1 MRTAA
6 AANAWP
12 IRWRRKSKT
21 PLQVRATRSRNAR
34 TLTRWRRRIERLR
47 ISAGNFMATATMEQ
61 KKAPASPNSPD
72 RKFPLERT
80 RNIGIAA
87 HIDAGKTTITERV
100 LFYTGMI
107 HRMGEVHEGTTVT
120 DWMEQ
125 ERERGITITS
135 AATTCTWAQRKEEGV
150 YKIFEGIK
158 QRINI
163 IDTPGHVDFTA
174 EVERSLRVLDGAI
187 AVFDGVA
194 GVQPQSETVWRQA
207 TKYNVPRLAFINK
220 MDRVGANFEMSVE
233 SIHKKLGAN
242 AWPVL
247 LPLGREDQ
255 LRGQLDVIN
264 KKAIIYSDN
273 DQLGSTYE
281 VTDVPNEY
289 KEIVEETYANLV
301 EQVSNIDDELAE
313 IVIHEQP
320 VTPEILKAAIRRQ
333 TIANKFVPVIGGSA
347 LKNIGVQYLVDAVVD
362 YLPSPLDIP
371 AAKGQNPDTG
381 EPMDAPTDDNGTFCS
396 LAFKLWSD
404 PFVGKLVF
412 FRVYSGTLSK
422 GDTVYN
428 PRTNKRERISR
439 LIQIQAD
446 KREDIETCY
455 AGDIAAIV
463 GIKNITT
470 GDTLCDEDYPILLEP
485 PSFPDPVIS
494 MAIEPKTKLDQEKMA
509 TALQRLAEE
518 DPTFRVYTHEDTG
531 QTIIA
536 GMGELHLEIIR
547 DRMFREFKVD
557 ANAGKPQIAY
567 RETITGGAHGVGKL
581 IKQSGGRGQYGHVEV
596 DVRPAGRGKGL
607 LVENKIVAGVI
618 PREYIPAV
626 KKGIE
631 EAVLNG
637 VLGGYPVIDIEVDI
651 VYGSYHEVD
660 SNELAFKMA
669 AIFAMKDGFKQG
681 KPILLEPIMKVE
693 NITPEEYQGDIIGD
707 LNRRRAHISNIE
719 ARGNLTIVHAE
730 VPLAEMFGYATAIRS
745 LSKGRSSYSMEPSH
759 FEQVPQNLVSAILDQ
774 KETK

>member
-1 MRTAA
+1 
-6 AANAWP
+6 
-12 IRWRRKSKT
+12 
-21 PLQVRATRSRNAR
+21 
-34 TLTRWRRRIERLR
+34 
-47 ISAGNFMATATMEQ
+47 
-61 KKAPASPNSPD
+61 
-72 RKFPLERT
+72 
-80 RNIGIAA
+80 
-87 HIDAGKTTITERV
+87 
-100 LFYTGMI
+100 
-107 HRMGEVHEGTTVT
+107 
-120 DWMEQ
+120 
-125 ERERGITITS
+125 
-135 AATTCTWAQRKEEGV
+135 
-150 YKIFEGIK
+150 
-158 QRINI
+158 
-163 IDTPGHVDFTA
+163 
-174 EVERSLRVLDGAI
+174 
-187 AVFDGVA
+187 
-194 GVQPQSETVWRQA
+194 
-207 TKYNVPRLAFINK
+207 
-220 MDRVGANFEMSVE
+220 MSVE

-247 LPLGREDQ
+247 LPMGREDQ
-255 LRGQLDVIN
+255 LRGQLDLIN
-264 KKAIIYSDN
+264 KKAIIYSEN

-281 VTDVPNEY
+281 VTDIPKEY
-289 KEIVEETYANLV
+289 VDAVEKARNDLIH
-301 EQVSNIDDELAE
+301 QVSNIDDDVAE
-313 IVIHEQP
+313 AVIHEKP
-320 VTPEILKAAIRRQ
+320 VTPELLKAAIRRQ

-347 LKNIGVQYLVDAVVD
+347 LKNIGIQYLVDAVVD

-371 AAKGQNPDTG
+371 PAKGQDPDTG
-381 EPMDAPTDDNGTFCS
+381 EPMEAPTDDNGNFCS

-455 AGDIAAIV
+455 SGDIAAIV

-470 GDTLCDEDYPILLEP
+470 GDTLCDEDHPILLEP

-509 TALQRLAEE
+509 TALQRLSEE
-518 DPTFRVYTHEDTG
+518 DPTFWVYTHEDTG

-567 RETITGGAHGVGKL
+567 RETITTSAHGVGKL

-596 DVRPAGRGKGL
+596 DVRPAERSKGL
-607 LVENKIVAGVI
+607 VVENKIVGGII

-626 KKGIE
+626 KKGIQ

-637 VLGGYPVIDIEVDI
+637 VMGGYPVVDVEVDI
-651 VYGSYHEVD
+651 VYGSFHEVD
-660 SNELAFKMA
+660 SSELAFKMA
-669 AIFAMKDGFKQG
+669 AIFAMKDGFRQG

-693 NITPEEYQGDIIGD
+693 NITPEEYQGDICGD
-707 LNRRRAHISNIE
+707 LSRRRGSILNIE
-719 ARGNLTIVHAE
+719 SRSGLATIHAE
-730 VPLAEMFGYATAIRS
+730 VPLAELFGYATAIRS

-759 FEQVPQNLVSAILDQ
+759 FAQVPANLVPAILDQ
-774 KETK
+774 KEAK

>member
-1 MRTAA
+1 MSATLEAKA
-6 AANAWP
+6 QPAN
-12 IRWRRKSKT
+12 
-21 PLQVRATRSRNAR
+21 
-34 TLTRWRRRIERLR
+34 
-47 ISAGNFMATATMEQ
+47 
-61 KKAPASPNSPD
+61 PNSPD
-72 RKFPLERT
+72 RAFPLERT

-87 HIDAGKTTITERV
+87 HIDAGKTTLTERI

-107 HRMGEVHEGTTVT
+107 HKIGEVHEGTTVT

-125 ERERGITITS
+125 ERERGITITA
-135 AATTCTWAQRKEEGV
+135 AATTCSWLQRKEDGV
-150 YKIFEGIK
+150 YKMFEGVK
-158 QRINI
+158 QRVNI

-187 AVFDGVA
+187 AVFCGVA

-207 TKYNVPRLAFINK
+207 TKYKVPRIAFVNK
-220 MDRVGANFEMSVE
+220 MDRVGADFDAAVNSMRQ
-233 SIHKKLGAN
+233 KLGAN
-242 AWPVL
+242 AWPIL
-247 LPLGREDQ
+247 IPLGKEDY
-255 LRGQLDVIN
+255 LKGQIDVLN
-264 KKAIIYSDN
+264 QKAVIYSDN

-281 VTDVPNEY
+281 
-289 KEIVEETYANLV
+289 IVDIPAEQKAMAEKAYQDLV
-301 EQVSNIDDELAE
+301 EQMCDLDEEVGMLFLE
-313 IVIHEQP
+313 EKPITKQD
-320 VTPEILKAAIRRQ
+320 LKAAIRRQ
-333 TIANKFVPVIGGSA
+333 TIANRFVPVVGGA
-347 LKNIGVQYLVDAVVD
+347 AFKNKGVQYLVDAVVD
-362 YLPSPLDIP
+362 YFPSPLDIP
-371 AAKGQNPDTG
+371 PAKGQNPDTG
-381 EPMDAPTDDNGTFCS
+381 EPMEAPADDNAKFCS

-412 FRVYSGTLSK
+412 FRVYSGKLRR

-446 KREDIETCY
+446 KREDIDTCY
-455 AGDIAAIV
+455 SGDIAAIV

-494 MAIEPKTKLDQEKMA
+494 MAVEPKTKLDQEKMS

-518 DPTFRVYTHEDTG
+518 DPTFRVFTNEETG

-547 DRMFREFKVD
+547 DRMFREFKVE

-567 RETITGGAHGVGKL
+567 KETILVPADGEGKL
-581 IKQSGGRGQYGHVEV
+581 VKQSGGRGQYGHVIIKIA
-596 DVRPAGRGKGL
+596 PNQRGKGFTI
-607 LVENKIVAGVI
+607 ENKVVGGNI
-618 PREYIPAV
+618 PKDYIPACI
-626 KKGIE
+626 KGLK

-637 VLGGYPVIDIEVDI
+637 VIGGYPVIDIHVDI
-651 VYGSYHEVD
+651 VDGSYHDVD

-669 AIFAMKDGFKQG
+669 AIFSLKDALKKA

-693 NITPEEYQGDIIGD
+693 NITPEEYQGDIMGD
-707 LNRRRAHISNIE
+707 LNRRRARISGVE
-719 ARGNLTIVHAE
+719 TKGNLSTITAE

-759 FEQVPQNLVSAILDQ
+759 FEQVPTNVLNAVLDQ
-774 KETK
+774 QKG

>member
-1 MRTAA
+1 MQAVMDKPKTA
-6 AANAWP
+6 
-12 IRWRRKSKT
+12 
-21 PLQVRATRSRNAR
+21 
-34 TLTRWRRRIERLR
+34 
-47 ISAGNFMATATMEQ
+47 
-61 KKAPASPNSPD
+61 NSPK
-72 RKFPLERT
+72 REYPLERT
-80 RNIGIAA
+80 RHIGIAA
-87 HIDAGKTTITERV
+87 HIDAGKTTTTERI
-100 LFYTGMI
+100 LFYTGLI
-107 HRMGEVHEGTTVT
+107 HRIGDVDDGNTVT

-135 AATTCTWAQRKEEGV
+135 AAVTCFWTQKQEEGLA
-150 YKIFEGIK
+150 KSFAGLPN
-158 QRINI
+158 RINI

-207 TKYNVPRLAFINK
+207 TKYTVPRLAFINK
-220 MDRVGANFEMSVE
+220 MDRVGAVFAMSVD

-255 LRGQLDVIN
+255 LKGQLDLIN
-264 KKAIIYSDN
+264 KKAIIYSDS

-281 VTDVPNEY
+281 VTDIQQEHVGAVDKAY
-289 KEIVEETYANLV
+289 KGLV
-301 EQVSNIDDELAE
+301 EQISNLDDEVAE
-313 IVIHEQP
+313 VVLEEKP

-371 AAKGQNPDTG
+371 PAKGMEPDTH
-381 EPMDAPTDDNGTFCS
+381 EPMEALTDDNGNFCS

-422 GDTVYN
+422 GDNVYN

-455 AGDIAAIV
+455 SGDIAAIV

-470 GDTLCDEDYPILLEP
+470 GDTLCDEDHPILLEP

-494 MAIEPKTKLDQEKMA
+494 MAIEPKTKVDQEKMGI
-509 TALQRLAEE
+509 ALQRLAEE

-567 RETITGGAHGVGKL
+567 RETITTNAHDVGKL

-596 DVRPAGRGKGL
+596 DVRPAERGKGHAT
-607 LVENKIVAGVI
+607 ENKVVG
-618 PREYIPAV
+618 
-626 KKGIE
+626 
-631 EAVLNG
+631 
-637 VLGGYPVIDIEVDI
+637 
-651 VYGSYHEVD
+651 
-660 SNELAFKMA
+660 
-669 AIFAMKDGFKQG
+669 
-681 KPILLEPIMKVE
+681 
-693 NITPEEYQGDIIGD
+693 
-707 LNRRRAHISNIE
+707 
-719 ARGNLTIVHAE
+719 
-730 VPLAEMFGYATAIRS
+730 
-745 LSKGRSSYSMEPSH
+745 
-759 FEQVPQNLVSAILDQ
+759 
-774 KETK
+774 

>member
-1 MRTAA
+1 
-6 AANAWP
+6 
-12 IRWRRKSKT
+12 
-21 PLQVRATRSRNAR
+21 
-34 TLTRWRRRIERLR
+34 
-47 ISAGNFMATATMEQ
+47 MATATMEE
-61 KKAPASPNSPD
+61 KPASTNPNSPN

-107 HRMGEVHEGTTVT
+107 HKMGEVHEGTTVT

-135 AATTCTWAQRKEEGV
+135 AATTCSWAQRKEEGV

-158 QRINI
+158 QRMNI

-207 TKYNVPRLAFINK
+207 TKYNVPCLAFINK
-220 MDRVGANFEMSVE
+220 MDRVGANFEMSIE

-255 LRGQLDVIN
+255 LKGQLDLIN
-264 KKAIIYSDN
+264 KKAIIYSDS

-281 VTDVPNEY
+281 VTDIPQEHVAAVDKAY
-289 KEIVEETYANLV
+289 KGLV
-301 EQVSNIDDELAE
+301 EQISNLDDQVAE
-313 IVIHEQP
+313 VVLEEKP

-333 TIANKFVPVIGGSA
+333 TIANRFVPVIGGSA

-371 AAKGQNPDTG
+371 PAKGMEPDNN
-381 EPMDAPTDDNGTFCS
+381 EPMEEATDGNGTFCS
-396 LAFKLWSD
+396 IAFKLWSD

-455 AGDIAAIV
+455 SGDIAAIV

-470 GDTLCDEDYPILLEP
+470 GDTLCDEDHPILLEP

-494 MAIEPKTKLDQEKMA
+494 MAIEPKTKLDQEKMG

-596 DVRPAGRGKGL
+596 DVRPASRGTGL
-607 LVENKIVAGVI
+607 VVENKIVGGVI

-637 VLGGYPVIDIEVDI
+637 VLGGYPVIDVEVDI

-669 AIFAMKDGFKQG
+669 AIFAMKDGFKHVY
-681 KPILLEPIMKVE
+681 PILIGPILNSGNSM
-693 NITPEEYQGDIIGD
+693 PEHLQRDICGD
-707 LNRRRAHISNIE
+707 LSRRRGAIQSIE
-719 ARGNLTIVHAE
+719 ARGNMTIIHAM
-730 VPLAEMFGYATAIRS
+730 VPLAELFGYATAIRS

-759 FEQVPQNLVSAILDQ
+759 FEPVPPNLVAAILDQ
-774 KETK
+774 KEKK